1 LKLNKMLFVLAASML
16 LAAGVRAQDS
26 NNSGS
31 MPAAAPASAPAA
43 APATAPD
50 AAPATAPMAKADKK
64 AAKKAAWEAGVKQD
78 CAAEIADGGVC
89 AGKDFGTGL
98 EKCLH
103 MNRSKLSD
111 GCKAVVHKHKPMH
124 KKPAAAPMSD
134 AAPAA
139 APASAPAATP
149 AQ

>member
-1 LKLNKMLFVLAASML
+1 MKLNKMLFVLAASML

-31 MPAAAPASAPAA
+31 MPAAAPAS
-43 APATAPD
+43 APD

-149 AQ
+149 AL

>member
-31 MPAAAPASAPAA
+31 MPAAAPAS
-43 APATAPD
+43 APD

-149 AQ
+149 AL